1 MPDTTQPDPSI
12 STELIIPQEV
22 LPSLNI
28 DVEGLDRVIK
38 VTTEKALSRAQ
49 TDLEREEVDFKDH
62 EDSLKRSIRRVIR
75 ARKEVQ
81 NLKNQIEEKADYA
94 SLLKHLSGMV
104 AAGNY
109 TRFAIEDSRTIVG
122 FTTDIAIKDKGVKYL
137 LGQLKVAI
145 RVDCLAVKVTRHQNN
160 PEFFPGNYP
169 DVLNPHP
176 HVQDTGDVCWGN
188 VSSDIPIMIA
198 NGNLG
203 GVFEIAYDFL
213 HHYNHGGEYRPLRH
227 WPEVKEEKPKRVPKP
242 RVSKQPAIPI
252 SSSNE
257 QVVVDGEI
265 GMVESVVMPMVAP
278 VSDSTDLTIAIDN
291 DIRIHGI
298 DPYNLSLT
306 EKIRVHESLERHE
319 RGSESYV
326 RALA

>member
-28 DVEGLDRVIK
+28 DVEGLDRVLKAPISK
-38 VTTEKALSRAQ
+38 VLETAKMTLDEEKSELQGA
-49 TDLEREEVDFKDH
+49 ENIFKKH
-62 EDSLKRSIRRVIR
+62 IRRVSR
-75 ARKEVQ
+75 CLREVSTLE
-81 NLKNQIEEKADYA
+81 NRLSSEIDC
-94 SLLKHLSGMV
+94 SSILKHLNGMIT
-104 AAGNY
+104 AGSY
-109 TRFAIEDSRTIVG
+109 THFGFDKSKVSG
-122 FTTDIAIKDKGVKYL
+122 FTTDVIIKYQGTKYALGSLQVEIDMVRLRVKIY
-137 LGQLKVAI
+137 
-145 RVDCLAVKVTRHQNN
+145 RYQNN
-160 PEFFPGNYP
+160 PVSFKEHPES
-169 DVLNPHP
+169 LNPHP
-176 HVQDTGDVCWGN
+176 HVDYDSDVCWGN
-188 VSSDIPIMIA
+188 VASNVPKMIEQ
-198 NGNLG
+198 GNIG
-203 GVFEIAYDFL
+203 GVFELAYDFL
-213 HHYNHGGEYRPLRH
+213 HHFNHGSEYRPIWN